1 MAGLPWFEM
10 DVDFHGDPKI
20 RALASRLRE
29 PLADSYVARLY
40 AYCYK
45 HVADRFD
52 AAVASDSIE
61 DACVWRGRKGTLY
74 DALLAVEVLERT
86 PGKVIVHGVAARL
99 APHVAKRESD
109 RIRIAE
115 RRDKAAKS
123 IGRRTDVAETS
134 LRRRGDVQGDRDR
147 DRDKDSSGSEGEGES
162 RGEAPPPKR
171 GGLPL
176 RHELHDASHP
186 LSAQLLAWLAARGV
200 HVNHASKPATRSAV
214 EANCA
219 RDGVEVVGE
228 RVRAAYELDPKP
240 ALGWYLDAMTAPRRP
255 PSSGREWWHDAP
267 PALIARFQAERL
279 TLDPT
284 LDGAPIP
291 ATGVRCVP
299 AVEALIARY
308 AGEARQ

>member
-99 APHVAKRESD
+99 APHVAKREAD

-123 IGRRTDVAETS
+123 IGRRMDVAETS
-134 LRRRGDVQGDRDR
+134 LRRSANVAGNTDKDIDRDI
-147 DRDKDSSGSEGEGES
+147 DKETIPLSPTPSTTEGRLGQELKLRLEAGLGRGLIPLKNGQHRRLESILVADGGTDPAYAFIAATCREQNTEPKSMAWVVKVLGEG
-162 RGEAPPPKR
+162 
-171 GGLPL
+171 
-176 RHELHDASHP
+176 
-186 LSAQLLAWLAARGV
+186 
-200 HVNHASKPATRSAV
+200 
-214 EANCA
+214 
-219 RDGVEVVGE
+219 
-228 RVRAAYELDPKP
+228 
-240 ALGWYLDAMTAPRRP
+240 RP
-255 PSSGREWWHDAP
+255 
-267 PALIARFQAERL
+267 
-279 TLDPT
+279 
-284 LDGAPIP
+284 
-291 ATGVRCVP
+291 
-299 AVEALIARY
+299 
-308 AGEARQ
+308 